1 MKLKTIRIENFRG
14 IKQALEF
21 PFKKGSNN
29 TSLAIYG
36 KNGTG
41 KSSIVD
47 AWEWF
52 YNSKI
57 NHLAREGAGEKDYA
71 HKGSDGTNTFIEL
84 EIEGVPDKVKFQFN
98 NRRVTQPIII
108 GDYNSIIEKI
118 PHPCHLRYQDL
129 QRFVYLSKTEK
140 YEYLAKYLGFE
151 EALQLQNNFRT
162 FSNTLQTQIEQ
173 FISAIEE
180 NNTRIIQVIGEST
193 IISEENILTFINAKL
208 HKHRVAEIDTFKKI
222 KQATDALKLIV
233 EQNPKAKELAEWK
246 ELKRKLE
253 RFYPITHIKEN
264 LVTIELLF
272 NELKDDEVTLKN
284 ISRIDLYE
292 SGREVLE
299 SEDDKSICPLCDTQ
313 FAGDLIGH
321 ITHKHKA
328 LEDLKIKLEKFN
340 NLKVLLQRNLTE
352 LISKIESINEFEA
365 EIKESQFREFFGK
378 INQLKIDVQIPLK
391 VFQKGIFEI
400 EKLDYSASPWLENLE
415 SIINSNEDV
424 LRTVDENIHRLNE
437 DRARKELTDD
447 YSNIIELFT
456 SFYRYELNEKK
467 KEYTIGIKS
476 YFDEVIDNY
485 KDWVN
490 SQIQGK
496 FDEISAVIIDYFNLL
511 ENNHAYIRRPKI
523 KLLTDRDKAIE
534 LEIEFAGEELSPA
547 FKVLSESQIN
557 SFGLSVFLAAIK
569 HFNTDF
575 KLIILDDV
583 INSFDSFKRPRV
595 IELLRQHF
603 SDHQFL
609 VLTHDAVWYER
620 LIRSFPNWNRL
631 RFFGWDYSTGP
642 KVEIG
647 KDTFEQIQDDLDR
660 DLGVDAGQKLG
671 RYLEWSLQVLNQN
684 FQSQVAFKILNE
696 YTMNELFVPFKKRIK
711 EKLRETHRLYILL
724 YEFEEQTGFR
734 NFCMHWKDGQ
744 YTSDEVQQIFDSWK
758 TIEATL
764 TCPSC
769 NRYATYDSS
778 TRYVKC
784 RCSELDLKLPE
795 YY

>member
-1 MKLKTIRIENFRG
+1 MRLKTIRIENFRG
-14 IKQALEF
+14 IKQVLEF
-21 PFKKGSNN
+21 PFKKGANN

-57 NHLAREGAGEKDYA
+57 NHLAREGAGERDYA
-71 HKGSDGTNTFIEL
+71 HKGSDGTNTFIEI

-98 NRRVTQPIII
+98 NSRVTRPIIT
-108 GDYNSIIEKI
+108 GDFNSIIEKI

-129 QRFVYLSKTEK
+129 QRFVYFSKTEK

-151 EALQLQNNFRT
+151 EALQLQNNFST
-162 FSNTLQTQIEQ
+162 YSNSLQTQIAQ
-173 FISAIEE
+173 FTSAIEE
-180 NNTRIIQVIGEST
+180 NSTRISQVIGEST
-193 IISEENILTFINAKL
+193 IVTEENILTFINARL
-208 HKHRVAEIDTFKKI
+208 HKHGVAEIDTFRKI
-222 KQATDALKLIV
+222 KQAKNSLTLIV

-253 RFYPITHIKEN
+253 RFYPITNIKEN
-264 LVTIELLF
+264 IINIEPLF
-272 NELKDDEVTLKN
+272 NELKADEITLKN
-284 ISRIDLYE
+284 ISRIGLYE

-313 FAGDLIGH
+313 FVGDLIVH
-321 ITHKHKA
+321 ITHKHQA
-328 LEDLKIKLEKFN
+328 LEDLKRKLESFN
-340 NLKVLLQRNLTE
+340 NLKVRLHINITE
-352 LISKIESINEFEA
+352 LISKVESISEFEA
-365 EIKESQFREFFGK
+365 EIRESEFQEFFGK
-378 INQLKIDVQIPLK
+378 LNQLKIDSQIPLE

-400 EKLDYSASPWLENLE
+400 ESLDYSASQWLRNFE
-415 SIINSNEDV
+415 SIININEAI
-424 LRTVDENIHRLNE
+424 LRTVNENIHRLNE

-447 YSNIIELFT
+447 YSNIIELST
-456 SFYRYELNEKK
+456 SYYRYVLNEKK
-467 KEYTIGIKS
+467 KEYSIGIKT
-476 YFDEVIDNY
+476 YYDVVVRNY
-485 KDWVN
+485 KNWVN
-490 SQIQGK
+490 TQIQGK

-511 ENNHAYIRRPKI
+511 ENNHAYIKRPKI

-603 SDHQFL
+603 SDYQLL
-609 VLTHDAVWYER
+609 VLTHDAIWYER

-660 DLGVDAGQKLG
+660 DLGVEAGQKLG
-671 RYLEWSLQVLNQN
+671 RYLEWCLQVLNQN

-696 YTMNELFVPFKKRIK
+696 YTMNELFTPFKKRIK
-711 EKLRETHRLYILL
+711 DKLRETHKLYILL
-724 YEFEEQTGFR
+724 DNFEEQTGFR

-758 TIEATL
+758 SIETML
-764 TCPSC
+764 TCSSC

-778 TRYVKC
+778 TRFVKC
-784 RCSELDLKLPE
+784 RCSELNLKLPE